1 MRIKCPNCGST
12 AQVALTW
19 RDTDNYSTIENKE
32 YICGCGCMFSVEFKA
47 ISTKILEVEEKF
59 GNDNDL

>member
-1 MRIKCPNCGST
+1 MRIKCPNCDST

-32 YICGCGCMFSVEFKA
+32 YICRCGCMFSVEFKA
-47 ISTKILEVEEKF
+47 VETTILGIEEK
-59 GNDNDL
+59 